1 MPKLLQSHTGIL
13 MLRKTQFVGTKALC
27 LSIKFISQTLMNRNA
42 RNMLAPYMEEILF
55 QISLPMFMISEKDYN
70 IFQTDPIEYVRLQI
84 DIRNER
90 NIKIQ
95 LANFVQKICSVKTG
109 RAEGKQMS
117 KHLEKY
123 MIKIK
128 ENLA

>member
-27 LSIKFISQTLMNRNA
+27 LSIKFISQTLMNKNA

-55 QISLPMFMISEKDYN
+55 QISLPMFMISEKEYN

-95 LANFVQKICSVKTG
+95 LANFV
-109 RAEGKQMS
+109 
-117 KHLEKY
+117 
-123 MIKIK
+123 
-128 ENLA
+128 